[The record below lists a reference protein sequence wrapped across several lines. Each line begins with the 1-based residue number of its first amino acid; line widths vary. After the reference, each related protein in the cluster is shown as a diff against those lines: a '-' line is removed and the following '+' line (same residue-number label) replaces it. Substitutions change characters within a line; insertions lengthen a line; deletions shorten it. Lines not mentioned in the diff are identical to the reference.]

1 MEIATKLFWVFVL
14 VAVVDGPFLIKML
27 DEKRGIGFIQHR
39 TAKIIILIVSPI
51 VFLLVFAVFSTVDT
65 MMRGSSLTSFVKSK
79 EEIIGGFIMSLV
91 ILGGS
96 YACVFFSVRALF
108 KKLSVRFEKW
118 KIDQRIYMQ
127 VLKEPQKEL
136 EFDEKVRSR
145 KQNEVVDTDQS
156 KK

>member
-79 EEIIGGFIMSLV
+79 EEIIGGFIISLV

-96 YACVFFSVRALF
+96 
-108 KKLSVRFEKW
+108 
-118 KIDQRIYMQ
+118 
-127 VLKEPQKEL
+127 
-136 EFDEKVRSR
+136 
-145 KQNEVVDTDQS
+145 
-156 KK
+156 